1 MSIRN
6 IDAFFHPKSIA
17 LIGASSRPKA
27 IGQVVAANLFNGGFD
42 GPIMPVNPKAQA
54 INGVLAYPDVRSL
67 PITPDLAVIATPPP
81 SIPGLIAELAERG
94 TRGAIVITAG
104 LRDIKD
110 EKGVTL
116 ERKMLDAAKPKL
128 LRIVGPNVIGVTSTP
143 MGINASFSEAKPIK
157 GKVAFVSQS
166 GAMIATILDWAST
179 RGLGF
184 SHLVSMG
191 DQSDVDFGDML
202 DYLATDPDTDSIVLY
217 IESVATKNESGIRK
231 FMSAARAAARI
242 KPVIAIKAGR
252 SAAAAKA
259 ASSHTGAL
267 AGADGVYDAALQR
280 AGILRAMDLDEI
292 FDAVE
297 TLAMRPRVNG
307 DRVVIVTNGGG
318 AGVMAVDAL
327 SDLGAT
333 LVDVDQETVDKISAV
348 CPPTWSHG
356 NPVDIIGDADGKR
369 FFNTMKI
376 VNEMPG
382 VDGTIVLYCPTAVA
396 SSLEGAAAVVEAC
409 KDSDRPVLT
418 NWLGSSPETNK
429 AREAFQNAK
438 IPTYET
444 PEKAVRGFMHMAR
457 YARGQQVLMEVPQ
470 SKAENFQPDEAKA
483 KAIVDK
489 AMAEKQVWLDAVSLS
504 DLFACYQIPI
514 ARSKAA
520 KTPADVAAISA
531 DWKAPIVIK
540 IMSPDI
546 THKSDVGGVKLN
558 LETPEEAKAA
568 AEQMLVT
575 IGKNCPK
582 ATLEG
587 FLVQEMIKRPRAYEL
602 ICGVA
607 VDSTFGPFLLF
618 GQGGVSVEVVA
629 DKSLQLAPI
638 NTALAMD
645 MITHTR
651 IYKQLKGFRDRPR
664 AAIEDVADVL
674 VRVSKLI
681 CDFPEIQELDINPLL
696 ADEKGVVSVD
706 ARIKLGAPKPGP
718 RDSRLAIK
726 PYPKEFEADEK
737 IPNVGEFFVRPVRPE
752 DAKAFTEFF
761 AKLQPDDVRL
771 RFFSPLRSLPNK
783 LLSRLTHI
791 DYDRDMAFAL
801 FNDKKELVGA
811 AHFSADPDKVKGEYA
826 VIVRSD
832 LKGKG
837 IGTALMKR
845 VLDYARD
852 FGVQEL
858 FGDILEENT
867 MMLSLCRDLGGT
879 VAPVPGSPGLV
890 RSTFKVQK

>member
-6 IDAFFHPKSIA
+6 LDAFFHPTSIA
-17 LIGASSRPKA
+17 LIGASSKPRS
-27 IGQVVAANLFNGGFD
+27 IGAVVASNLFNGGFN
-42 GPIMPVNPKAQA
+42 GPIMPVNPKALS
-54 INGVLAYPDVRSL
+54 INGVLAYKDIKSL
-67 PITPDLAVIATPPP
+67 PITPDLAVIATPPA
-81 SIPGLIAELAERG
+81 SIPGVIAELAERG
-94 TRGAIVITAG
+94 TRAAIVITAG

-110 EKGVTL
+110 AEGLTL
-116 ERKMLDAAKPKL
+116 ERRMLDYAKPKL
-128 LRIVGPNVIGVTSTP
+128 LRICGPNVIGITSTP

-157 GKVAFVSQS
+157 GRVAFVSQS

-184 SHLVSMG
+184 SHLISMG
-191 DQSDVDFGDML
+191 DQSDADFGDFL

-217 IESVATKNESGIRK
+217 IESVATRNESGIRK
-231 FMSAARAAARI
+231 FMSAARAAARV

-297 TLAMRPRVNG
+297 TLAMRPRVTG

-327 SDLGAT
+327 SDMGAT
-333 LVDVDQETVDKISAV
+333 LVDIEKDTIDQISAV
-348 CPPTWSHG
+348 CPATWSHG

-369 FFNTMKI
+369 FFNTMKA

-396 SSLEGAAAVVEAC
+396 SSLEGASAVVEAC

-418 NWLGSSPETNK
+418 NWLGSSPETQK
-429 AREAFQNAK
+429 AREAFQNAG

-444 PEKAVRGFMHMAR
+444 PEKAVRGFMHLAR
-457 YARGQQVLMEVPQ
+457 YARAQNTLMEVPP
-470 SKAENFQPDEAKA
+470 SKAENFVPDESKA
-483 KAIVDK
+483 RAIVGA
-489 AMAEKQVWLDAVSLS
+489 AMKEKQVWLDAVRLS

-520 KTPADVAAISA
+520 VSPADVAKISA
-531 DWKAPIVIK
+531 EWKAPIVIK

-568 AEQMLVT
+568 AEQMLIT
-575 IGKNCPK
+575 IEKNCPK
-582 ATLEG
+582 ARLEG
-587 FLVQEMIKRPRAYEL
+587 FLVQEMIRRPRAYEL
-602 ICGVA
+602 ICGMA
-607 VDSTFGPFLLF
+607 VDSTFGPYLLF

-629 DKSLQLAPI
+629 DSSMQLAPI
-638 NTALAMD
+638 NTTLAMD

-651 IYKQLKGFRDRPR
+651 IYKQLKGFRDRKP
-664 AAIEDVADVL
+664 AAINDVADVL

-696 ADEKGVVSVD
+696 ADDKGVISVD
-706 ARIKLGAPKPGP
+706 ARIKLGEPKPGP
-718 RDSRLAIK
+718 RDARLAIK
-726 PYPKEFEADEK
+726 PYPKELEAREP
-737 IPNVGEFFVRPVRPE
+737 ISGLGEFLVRPVRPE
-752 DAKAFTEFF
+752 DAKAFTAFF
-761 AKLQPDDVRL
+761 TRLAPEDVRL
-771 RFFSPLRSLPNK
+771 RFFSPLRSLPNN

-791 DYDRDMAFAL
+791 DYDRDMAFVM
-801 FNDKKELVGA
+801 FNDKSELVGI
-811 AHFSADPDKVKGEYA
+811 AHFSADPDKVKAEYA
-826 VIVRSD
+826 VLIRSD
-832 LKGKG
+832 LKGNG
-837 IGTALMKR
+837 MGTALMKR
-845 VLDYARD
+845 IIEYARQY
-852 FGVQEL
+852 GVGEI
-858 FGDILEENT
+858 FGDVLEENT
-867 MMLSLCRDLGGT
+867 MMLSLCRDLNFT
-879 VAPVPGSPGLV
+879 IAPVVGSPGMV
-890 RSTFKVQK
+890 RASLRM